1 MSRTREIKMMQ
12 DTCPGAAPC
21 AARRLRHAASGGYV
35 TVGTLILASVSA
47 VALVLL
53 SGCHSTPA
61 SSAGSNAF
69 APGAGDKAAEARLRQ
84 HDTMPPLQP
93 FDEGF
98 VVQAEE

>member
-1 MSRTREIKMMQ
+1 MMQ
-12 DTCPGAAPC
+12 DTCPIASPC
-21 AARRLRHAASGGYV
+21 AAHRSRPAASGGFV

-61 SSAGSNAF
+61 TTAGSSDF
-69 APGAGDKAAEARLRQ
+69 ATTSGDKAVEQRLRRP
-84 HDTMPPLQP
+84 DAMPPLQP

-98 VVQAEE
+98 VVVPSPEN